1 MAHYDMLVI
10 GTGPAGQKAAI
21 QAAKLGKTVG
31 IIERKQ
37 VVGGVS
43 INTGTIPSKS
53 LREAVLYLSGFHQR
67 NLYGAAYRV
76 KQDITM
82 EDLLFRCNY
91 VVKEEIQII
100 QNQMARNH
108 VDLIYGTASFQG
120 PHRLAIRHDGDAI
133 EHTADYIVIAVGT
146 KPSRPAAVPFDGQS
160 IIDTDELL
168 KLKSLPPSMIIVGGG
183 VVGSEYASIL
193 ATMGIKVTLV
203 DRRSVLLEFADRE
216 IVEAL
221 QRQMTDIG
229 VTLVLGEEVCSIA
242 KSSARQDV
250 QVTLSNGHVITAPL
264 LMYSAGRMGATESLD
279 LDKVG
284 IKPDERGRL
293 RVNEHFQTAIP
304 YIYAVGDIIG
314 FPALASTSMHQG
326 RLAACHAFGLPAE
339 NETFLLPFGIYSIP
353 EISMVGHSET
363 ELNRDGIPYE
373 TGIARY
379 REIARGKLMGDETGM
394 LKLIFHR
401 TTRRLLGVHA
411 IGEGA
416 TELIHIGQAVMAF
429 RGKIDYFVEHVFN
442 YPTLA
447 ECYMVAA
454 LAGLNRL
461 PRPWQPQG
469 PGDEPPPRTREA

>member
-21 QAAKLGKTVG
+21 QAAKLGNKVA

-82 EDLLFRCNY
+82 EDLLFRTNY
-91 VVKEEIQII
+91 VVNEEVQII
-100 QNQMARNH
+100 QHQMARNH
-108 VDLIYGTASFQG
+108 VDLIYGTATFQG
-120 PHRLAIRHDGDAI
+120 PHGLAICRDREVI

-146 KPSRPAAVPFDGQS
+146 KPSRPAEVPFDGQTV
-160 IIDTDELL
+160 IDTDELL
-168 KLKSLPPSMIIVGGG
+168 KLKSLPTSMIIVGGG
-183 VVGSEYASIL
+183 VIGSEYASIL
-193 ATMGIKVTLV
+193 ATIGIKVTLI
-203 DRRSVLLEFADRE
+203 DRRPALLEFADRE

-221 QRQMTDIG
+221 QRQMGEIG
-229 VTLVLGEEVCSIA
+229 VTVILGEEVQSIETSNA
-242 KSSARQDV
+242 LSDV
-250 QVTLSNGHVITAPL
+250 RITLSGGRIITAPL
-264 LMYSAGRMGATESLD
+264 LMYSAGRIGATESLE

-284 IKPDERGRL
+284 IKPDARGRL
-293 RVNEHFQTAIP
+293 RVNEHYQTAIP

-326 RLAACHAFGLPAE
+326 RLAACHAFGLPTE
-339 NETFLLPFGIYSIP
+339 DETFLLPFGIYSIP
-353 EISMVGHSET
+353 EISMVGHSEN

-379 REIARGKLMGDETGM
+379 REIARGKLIGDDTGM

-416 TELIHIGQAVMAF
+416 TELIHIGQAVMAY

-469 PGDEPPPRTREA
+469 PVDEPPPRPPI